1 MRKAAFILAVVL
13 GLSLSSCTNQPT
25 SSKETFSTMS
35 TGSGS
40 KTIERTTTASATA
53 ETTGSTGAP
62 QTDGTQTTVLSAER
76 STTTSRT
83 TTTTEA
89 SVKWDGP
96 AGYTIV
102 VPAAAEREVLQAA
115 ERLKAFYAQKY
126 QVDLPIVKDSQ
137 KETDKEILI
146 GKTNRSQSNKSLDDN
161 VYAVSVKGKKLVFD
175 LGHYVAAHRA
185 ITQFIANSTA
195 TGNIMPYQKTFD
207 FGTKMLEKYVYV
219 WGDEFDSD
227 SLDDLKWHFG
237 TDMGPRPDLVLM
249 NDENPDYVKVADG
262 YLQMSARRYFSPVEP
277 MVRYATAQTVSTQ
290 ETMNYKYG
298 YLVMRAKLPYKQG
311 AWPSFWMKSTGKLAP
326 RKTTDYFAEV
336 DILEVFSSVHTLSP
350 NLHKWY
356 ANGTHTQYP
365 GGKKESY
372 RFENYYNLNE
382 EYHLYGFEW
391 TPEKMTMSI
400 DGVDYMTFDLSYDFD
415 EGGNMDGFHDC
426 MYFMMSNHLFTEH
439 GAYIPNPE
447 AIANDYTKFPIEYCV
462 DWVRLY
468 QEPGVGELHTKQ
480 G

>member
-25 SSKETFSTMS
+25 SSKETSSTMS

-83 TTTTEA
+83 TTTVA

-102 VPAAAEREVLQAA
+102 VARPRPNARYYQAA

-126 QVDLPIVKDSQ
+126 QVNLPIVKDSQ

-277 MVRYATAQTVSTQ
+277 YGPVRHGSNRQH
-290 ETMNYKYG
+290 
-298 YLVMRAKLPYKQG
+298 
-311 AWPSFWMKSTGKLAP
+311 P
-326 RKTTDYFAEV
+326 R
-336 DILEVFSSVHTLSP
+336 
-350 NLHKWY
+350 N
-356 ANGTHTQYP
+356 
-365 GGKKESY
+365 
-372 RFENYYNLNE
+372 
-382 EYHLYGFEW
+382 
-391 TPEKMTMSI
+391 
-400 DGVDYMTFDLSYDFD
+400 D
-415 EGGNMDGFHDC
+415 E
-426 MYFMMSNHLFTEH
+426 L
-439 GAYIPNPE
+439 
-447 AIANDYTKFPIEYCV
+447 
-462 DWVRLY
+462 
-468 QEPGVGELHTKQ
+468 
-480 G
+480 